1 MFSLPHWWGVAH
13 LGRFEWL
20 WDLPTGL
27 TPPAALYWLAFSPGE
42 LMILFD
48 GVEICLLG
56 ERSFRLS
63 FHEQV
68 LAEVRHLFLSILFVE
83 LNDLFQ

>member
-1 MFSLPHWWGVAH
+1 MVAVYEIGQPCRAGSRRDQRIQPVFIH
-13 LGRFEWL
+13 DCIDTFGA
-20 WDLPTGL
+20 GQ
-27 TPPAALYWLAFSPGE
+27 

-83 LNDLFQ
+83 LNNLF